1 MFTVLAAQVGRA
13 SNPILPIAQGSPR
26 GVLRALMGYALL
38 ARGIFAPAQKCRMC
52 QSRSTYPQSAALGY
66 VQHLGLQPAPIIYRA
81 FVQIWFIYMHL
92 FLTFSSAA
100 WHSPNKLGL
109 CARHAQTFT
118 IAWLPLYVLLLAYP
132 LRSLRR
138 IFFAKPLKIFPMP
151 VIVSTICAE
160 NVCYKVSNTYYK
172 LCNAC

>member
-1 MFTVLAAQVGRA
+1 MPRACFRHYFYVIFFDLIYSALSLLFLAIWVTRH
-13 SNPILPIAQGSPR
+13 ILVPCLSISQT
-26 GVLRALMGYALL
+26 
-38 ARGIFAPAQKCRMC
+38 F
-52 QSRSTYPQSAALGY
+52 SRHFML
-66 VQHLGLQPAPIIYRA
+66 PAPIMYRA

-118 IAWLPLYVLLLAYP
+118 IAWLPLYVLPLAYP

-138 IFFAKPLKIFPMP
+138 IFFAKPLKVFPMP
-151 VIVSTICAE
+151 VIVFTICAE